1 MMARICTRCLTIL
14 VHADTSRG
22 IMPNDDHA
30 ARFTGPQPGVTA
42 FRFDRAPRS
51 LSPSKKT

>member
-1 MMARICTRCLTIL
+1 MMARICTRRLTIL
-14 VHADTSRG
+14 VHADTSKG

-42 FRFDRAPRS
+42 FRFDRAQRS